1 MRISIYQNKSARSQK
16 VSDNLKILLSEHA
29 ERFIFDDVNPEV
41 VISIGG
47 DGTLLSAFQQYLDQI
62 DQLRFVGVH
71 TGHLGFYADWQEF
84 ELAELVESL
93 LAAQPQTI
101 QYPLLESLVKYR
113 NGTQK
118 RILSM
123 NEAALKQI
131 SGTLAA
137 DVLIDGELFE
147 RFRGD
152 GLTAAT
158 PTGSTAYNKAIGGA
172 VMNPSLASIQL
183 SEIASINNRVFRTLG
198 SPLVVGP
205 EEVIRIVPF
214 NVDNEI
220 ILSHD
225 HLNETT
231 DQIEWIEF
239 RVAKEQVSFAS
250 YRHTP
255 FWRRVRNSF
264 IGDEVVD

>member
-16 VSDNLKILLSEHA
+16 VSDNLKILLSEHQH
-29 ERFIFDDVNPEV
+29 RFTFDEINPEV

-47 DGTLLSAFQQYLDQI
+47 DGTLLSAFQKYLDQI
-62 DQLRFVGVH
+62 DQVRFVGVH

-84 ELAELVESL
+84 ELDELVDSL
-93 LAAQPQTI
+93 LQLQPQTI
-101 QYPLLESLVKYR
+101 KYPLLESIVQYSD
-113 NGTQK
+113 GSQK
-118 RILSM
+118 RVLSM

-183 SEIASINNRVFRTLG
+183 SEIASINNQVFRTLG

-205 EEVIRIVPF
+205 KEVIRVVPLKA
-214 NVDNEI
+214 DNEI

-231 DQIEWIEF
+231 DQIAWVEF
-239 RVAKEQVSFAS
+239 RVAHEQVSFAS